1 MNDAIQI
8 LAPRISDC
16 LKVTYEMLERGHY
29 VSTSAVREWL
39 GTSKAPGQCL
49 PDLLTHLRSPAGECM
64 WMVRTLMILPV
75 FILTPGKTFLVLSHS
90 LSQEDLVDEGNF
102 TFSA

>member
-1 MNDAIQI
+1 
-8 LAPRISDC
+8 
-16 LKVTYEMLERGHY
+16 
-29 VSTSAVREWL
+29 VREWL

-90 LSQEDLVDEGNF
+90 LSKEDLVDEGNF